1 MTSTD
6 IDLRQVQDMLP
17 DNVMDMASRIG
28 LPSTLVV
35 VEKMGGTLWRVA
47 EGRASTGEARR
58 EALAELVGSEIEEL
72 LHMHYQ
78 GEEIY
83 VARCHR
89 ALVRWRDLE
98 ITMRFEKGLRDG
110 QTVRSLLNDL
120 AREYKLSSRWVWEIV
135 NRPSE
140 PVPQQSTLFH

>member
-1 MTSTD
+1 MSSTD

-17 DNVMDMASRIG
+17 DNVRDMAGRIG

-35 VEKMGGTLWRVA
+35 VEQLGGTLWRVA
-47 EGRASTGEARR
+47 EGRARRGEARR
-58 EALAELVGSEIEEL
+58 AALAELVGSEIEEQ
-72 LHMHYQ
+72 LHAHYK

-83 VARCHR
+83 VARCHK

-98 ITMRFEKGLRDG
+98 ITERFERGLRDG

-120 AREYKLSSRWVWEIV
+120 AREYSLSSRWIWEVV

-140 PVPQQSTLFH
+140 PSPQQSTLFH